1 MKSISFFLLVAVS
14 GGALMICQG
23 QTAQSTDYRLVPTA
37 TNGGGGLAG
46 SAGYTLRPASM
57 EGTTAGISTSSD
69 YTASAGWIGQLATG
83 CPAFDA
89 WRALKLAGNPLNGP
103 ADDPDSDGYS
113 NLMEFAFD
121 TNPLSGTSS

>member
-1 MKSISFFLLVAVS
+1 MKTRSFFLLVVVS

-23 QTAQSTDYRLVPTA
+23 KSAQSTDYRLARAPTNA
-37 TNGGGGLAG
+37 GGGPAG
-46 SAGYTLRPASM
+46 STGYTLRPASM

-69 YTASAGWIGQLATG
+69 YTVSTGWTGQLVTG

-103 ADDPDSDGYS
+103 ADDPDSD
-113 NLMEFAFD
+113 
-121 TNPLSGTSS
+121 